1 MTYSETEYLVS
12 SASTHSLTSNSYAI
26 KCKKILIIGNY
37 VNNAWDENTNK
48 ADNKQAKKKNGQDKI
63 SLLIR
68 EMKIKRR
75 IMLLHSIEGS
85 S

>member
-26 KCKKILIIGNY
+26 KRKKILIIGNY

-48 ADNKQAKKKNGQDKI
+48 ADNKQAKKNGQDKI